1 MSKDEL
7 LDALCPEPD
16 AWEKMDQKAF
26 QSMAGKCFWYLLHQD
41 QKNRF
46 KNTASS
52 FIGGVIGGFLAFF
65 GIKGVA

>member
-1 MSKDEL
+1 M

-46 KNTASS
+46 KNNASS

>member
-1 MSKDEL
+1 MGKDEL

-46 KNTASS
+46 KNNASS
-52 FIGGVIGGFLAFF
+52 FIGGVIGGLLALF
-65 GIKGVA
+65 GMKGVA